1 VLIQTPYNRLSF
13 VSRAGAELFGDAFA
27 YVVVD
32 MRGYGESRDQGAAWR
47 SGGVDGYDAVE
58 WIAAQIWSNGRVG
71 TWGASAVGSIQY
83 LTAAEKPPHL
93 TCCVPIVR
101 SLRNDYV
108 QYFPGGV
115 FREDY
120 HKTRELALRVPH
132 QNPSV
137 YRNVPGWQTPGQPPA
152 SAARINVPM
161 LFIGGWFDHN
171 TQPDGYGILQSWM
184 DVQEHGG
191 DDARGKQRILI
202 GPWIH
207 TATDSRHAGELDFPA
222 AERAGLEA
230 TERFYR
236 YWLNGEDNGLE
247 SEPPFRYFVMGIDE
261 WRHTETWPPRGV
273 SKQTLFFTHDGSL
286 AKGEP
291 AGEQPPRCYDFDPAD
306 PCPTIGGP
314 DVGIGA
320 SPVKW
325 GPYDQAPQV
334 EIRPDV
340 LTFSTEP
347 LKQDLVVLG
356 APKVRLFVSS
366 DRTDTDVMVRLSDVY
381 PDGRS
386 ILLLDTALRM
396 RFRDSLK
403 EEHLMT
409 PGEVYD
415 VTLDLSNTAVAFMR
429 GHRIRVSVSSSN
441 WPRFDVNP
449 NTGGPL
455 FDQSNPV
462 VARNCVYADRGHPSA
477 LVLPVEAR

>member
-1 VLIQTPYNRLSF
+1 VI
-13 VSRAGAELFGDAFA
+13 
-27 YVVVD
+27 VD
-32 MRGYGESRDQGAAWR
+32 MRGYGESRDQGAAWVT
-47 SGGVDGYDAVE
+47 GGVDGYDAVE
-58 WIAAQIWSNGRVG
+58 WIAAQDWSNGRVG

-83 LTAAEKPPHL
+83 LTAAERPPHL
-93 TCCVPIVR
+93 SCCVPIVR
-101 SLRNDYV
+101 NLRNDYI

-120 HKTRELALRVPH
+120 HKTRELALRVPR

-137 YRNVPGWQTPGQPPA
+137 YRNVPGWQKPGQPPD
-152 SAARINVPM
+152 AAALIDVPM

-184 DVQEHGG
+184 DVQHHGG
-191 DDARGKQRILI
+191 DNARGTQRILI

-207 TATDSRHAGELDFPA
+207 TGTDSRHAGELVFPA

-230 TERFYR
+230 TERFFR
-236 YWLNGEDNGLE
+236 YWLNGEENGLE
-247 SEPPFRYFVMGIDE
+247 AEPLVRYFLIGADE
-261 WRHTETWPPRGV
+261 WRQAETWPPRSV
-273 SKQTLFFTHDGSL
+273 SNQTLFFTHEGTL
-286 AKGEP
+286 ASDQP
-291 AGEQPPRCYDFDPAD
+291 TAQHPPRSYDYDPSN

-325 GPYDQAPQV
+325 GPYDQVPEV
-334 EIRPDV
+334 ESRPDV
-340 LTFSTEP
+340 LSYSTEP
-347 LKQDLVVLG
+347 LSQDMVVLG

-366 DRTDTDVMVRLSDVY
+366 DRTDTDFMVRLCDVY

-403 EEHLMT
+403 EERLMS

-415 VTLDLSNTAVAFMR
+415 VTLDLSNTAVAFLK

-449 NTGGPL
+449 NTGGLL
-455 FDQSNPV
+455 FDQSDPV
-462 VARNCVYADRGHPSA
+462 VANNRVHADADHPSA